1 MAKKYFG
8 ADKYPRRS
16 TGEKRV
22 LIKIEATH
30 VIPPH
35 TPTHTNTTLEIQ
47 ERKNH
52 ATDRDKLIATGLC
65 RH

>member
-35 TPTHTNTTLEIQ
+35 TPTQ
-47 ERKNH
+47 R
-52 ATDRDKLIATGLC
+52 
-65 RH
+65 